1 MQITPATNNLVVLAG
16 QAMRSMVVNGIGAAE
31 ESMLAQEQAPC
42 PVNHYFGPGIYIR
55 EVSMGAGLFAIGHK
69 QTKEHVNI
77 MLKGRVLM
85 LNEDGS
91 TAELVAPL
99 MFTGKPGRKMG
110 YILEDVVWQNIYATE
125 ERDVQVLESMFLD
138 KSPVWQE
145 LNDRRLKSQRADHV
159 ADRDDFQRML
169 NESGFT
175 AHTVQQPSENPDDQC
190 YMPQGAWKVKAG
202 DSPIQGK
209 GIFLTA
215 DAATGE
221 VLGPARINGLRTP
234 LGRFTNH
241 SQKPNAKMVLLPNGD
256 ISLVTLHEVK
266 GCVGGLDGDEVT
278 IDYRQALLLSGIT
291 CSTIGEPT

>member
-1 MQITPATNNLVVLAG
+1 MNELTIQHATEVMQFLMVGGVA
-16 QAMRSMVVNGIGAAE
+16 QAEVT
-31 ESMLAQEQAPC
+31 MLAEEQAPC

-55 EVSMGAGLFAIGHK
+55 EVSMGAGIFAIGHK

-91 TAELVAPL
+91 TADLVAPL

-138 KSPVWQE
+138 KSPAWQE
-145 LNDRRLKSQRADHV
+145 LEDRRLEAQRKEHV

-175 AHTVQQPSENPDDQC
+175 AHTVQHQSENPADQC
-190 YMPQGAWKVKAG
+190 PMPQGSWKVKTG
-202 DSPIQGK
+202 QSPIQGM

-215 DAATGE
+215 DAAAGE
-221 VLGPARINGLRTP
+221 VLGPARIKGLRTP
-234 LGRFTNH
+234 LGRYTNH
-241 SQKPNAKMVLLPNGD
+241 SPTPNARMVLLPTDD
-256 ISLVTLHEVK
+256 IYLVTLRDVK
-266 GCVGGLDGDEVT
+266 GCTGGLDGDEVT
-278 IDYRQALLLSGIT
+278 IDYRQALRLHGIT
-291 CSTIGEPT
+291 LGEPT

>member
-1 MQITPATNNLVVLAG
+1 MVNELQVTKQLASEAMQFLMRNGVA
-16 QAMRSMVVNGIGAAE
+16 QAEVT
-31 ESMLAQEQAPC
+31 MLAEEQAPC

-125 ERDVQVLESMFLD
+125 ERDVQVLESIFLD
-138 KSPVWQE
+138 KSPAWQE
-145 LNDRRLKSQRADHV
+145 LNVRRLEAQRQEHAT
-159 ADRDDFQRML
+159 DRDDFQRML

-175 AHTVQQPSENPDDQC
+175 ARTVQRQSENPADQC
-190 YMPQGAWKVKAG
+190 PMPQGSWKVKTG
-202 DSPIQGK
+202 QSPIQGT

-215 DAATGE
+215 DAAAGE
-221 VLGPARINGLRTP
+221 VLGPARIKGLRTP
-234 LGRFTNH
+234 LGRYTNH
-241 SQKPNAKMVLLPNGD
+241 SPTPNARMVLLPTD
-256 ISLVTLHEVK
+256 DVYLVTLRGVK
-266 GCVGGLDGDEVT
+266 GCAGGLDGDEVT
-278 IDYRQALLLSGIT
+278 IDYRQALRLHGIT
-291 CSTIGEPT
+291 LGEPT

>member
-1 MQITPATNNLVVLAG
+1 MNELTVQHATEAMQFL
-16 QAMRSMVVNGIGAAE
+16 MVNGVAHAE
-31 ESMLAQEQAPC
+31 VAMLAEDQAPC

-138 KSPVWQE
+138 KSPAWQE
-145 LNDRRLKSQRADHV
+145 LEARRLEAQRKEHV

-175 AHTVQQPSENPDDQC
+175 AHTVQRQSENPDDQC
-190 YMPQGAWKVKAG
+190 PMPQGSWKVKTG
-202 DSPIQGK
+202 QSPIQGT

-215 DAATGE
+215 DAAVGE
-221 VLGPARINGLRTP
+221 VLGPARVKGLRTP
-234 LGRFTNH
+234 LGRYTNH
-241 SQKPNAKMVLLPNGD
+241 SPTPNAQMVLLPTDD
-256 ISLVTLHEVK
+256 IYLVTLRDVK
-266 GCVGGLDGDEVT
+266 GCAGGLDGDEVT
-278 IDYRQALLLSGIT
+278 IDYRQALRLHGIT
-291 CSTIGEPT
+291 LGEPI